1 MTVNPNEEPQQIPV
15 AIVGGGPVGLVL
27 ALLLDKHGV
36 RSVLFNTEET
46 TRWHPKGS
54 SQGARTMEHF
64 RRLGIAGNVRA
75 LGLPADHPTD
85 VIYFTRFGGWELA
98 RLPMPSAAEKLKAIV
113 AASKTDQVPEP
124 LHRANQMYVEKFL
137 LEHVRTRPNITALFG
152 WRVEDF
158 IDDGENVTLHAIRER
173 DGKRETWRSAYL
185 AGCDGGQGMV
195 RRALGIHYAGQSLQQ
210 AYMGGRM
217 FSTHVRVPTLAR
229 DFLRKDLGFQYWV
242 VNPELRTTIT
252 SVNGADEFMF
262 WTRAKDESAEADD
275 GVVAGAMRRST
286 NSNIAVEVLAHHPWT
301 AGMAL
306 VAERYGAGR
315 VFLAGDAVHLF
326 TPTGGFGMNTGV
338 DDAANLA
345 WKLAAMVQ
353 GWGGSGLL
361 ASYEAERKPIALRN
375 TGAARQLSKNIGDIA
390 IPPAVEQNSPAG
402 EQARRELGAVLS
414 TCGEQ
419 YGSIGV
425 QLGARYD
432 GSSIVAENGAPRSD
446 DFVNYTPSSVPG
458 GRAPHF
464 WLDDG
469 RGFGSSLFDR
479 LGTGFTLLRLGGK
492 APATSALAEAAAQ
505 AAIPFTIV
513 DCPDDEA
520 RDLYGCDL
528 ALIRPDQHVAWRG
541 NAVAP
546 DADRLLARVIGAD
559 S

>member
-1 MTVNPNEEPQQIPV
+1 MTDGEMSQIPV
-15 AIVGGGPVGLVL
+15 AIVGGGPVGLML
-27 ALLLDKHGV
+27 ALLLDRHGV

-98 RLPMPSAAEKLKAIV
+98 RLPMPSAAEKLRAI
-113 AASKTDQVPEP
+113 AAAPKTDQVPEP

-137 LEHVRTRPNITALFG
+137 LEHARTRPNIVVRFG

-158 IDDGENVTLHAIRER
+158 ADDGDGVTLNAVCER

-185 AGCDGGQGMV
+185 TGCDGGQGMV
-195 RRALGIHYAGQSLQQ
+195 RRGLGIHYSGGALQQ

-242 VNPELRTTIT
+242 INPELRTTIT
-252 SVNGADEFMF
+252 AVNGTDEFMF
-262 WTRAKDESAEADD
+262 WTRSKDEKADPD
-275 GVVAGAMRRST
+275 DRAVADAMRRST
-286 NSNIAVEVLAHHPWT
+286 NSDIAVEVLAHHPWT

-315 VFLAGDAVHLF
+315 VLLAGDSVHLF

-345 WKLAAMVQ
+345 WKLAATLH

-361 ASYEAERKPIALRN
+361 ASYEAERKPIAERN
-375 TGAARQLSKNIGDIA
+375 TGAAKQLSKNIGDIA
-390 IPPAVEQNSPAG
+390 IPSAIEQDSPAG

-432 GSSIVAENGAPRSD
+432 GSAIVAEYGAPPVD
-446 DFVNYTPSSVPG
+446 DFINYTPSSVPG

-464 WLDDG
+464 WVDDG
-469 RGFGSSLFDR
+469 RKFGSSLFDR
-479 LGTGFTLLRLGGK
+479 LGAGFTLMRLGRK
-492 APATSALAEAAAQ
+492 APSGSALAQAAAK
-505 AAIPFTIV
+505 AGIPFQV
-513 DCPDDEA
+513 LDFPDDEV

-541 NAVAP
+541 NAEAS
-546 DADRLLARVIGAD
+546 DADRLLARAVGAQYR
-559 S
+559 